1 MSKKD
6 YPYIKHLFEPKSIAV
21 IGASG
26 NQGKIGYKI
35 VENIVSGEYTGHIYP
50 VNSRGGK
57 ILGLHTY
64 ETIET
69 IDDEVDVACI
79 VVPAKYVFPAVESCA
94 RKGVKYLLI
103 VTSGFSE
110 VGNIS
115 EEKKVA
121 HYAREHGTRIMGP
134 NMFGLYSS
142 TASLNATVGPKEV
155 KSGKVAIITQSGAIG
170 LAMIGKTYVE
180 NVGLSAICSVGN
192 RCDFDETDL
201 LEYLI
206 HHEDTKVILIYIEGL
221 KEGEKLIKALKKATQ
236 TKPVIV
242 VKSGRSKRGA
252 AAAASHTGSL
262 AGADNVFDSIIRQC
276 GAMRAETIK
285 EAFDW
290 CSYSANNPIP
300 SGYETVILT
309 NGGGIGVMATDTCEK
324 YGG

>member
-1 MSKKD
+1 MPKKD
-6 YPYIKHLFEPKSIAV
+6 YSDIKHLFEPKSIAV
-21 IGASG
+21 IGASR
-26 NQGKIGYKI
+26 NQGKIGYQI

-50 VNSRGGK
+50 VNPGGGK
-57 ILGLHTY
+57 ILDLHIY
-64 ETIET
+64 EDIEI

-115 EEKKVA
+115 EERKVA
-121 HYAREHGTRIMGP
+121 HYARKHGMRIMGP

-142 TASLNATVGPKEV
+142 TASLNATFGPKEI
-155 KSGKVAIITQSGAIG
+155 KSGNVAIITQSGAIG

-192 RCDFDETDL
+192 RCDLDEADL

-206 HHEDTKVILIYIEGL
+206 PHEDTKVILMYIEGL
-221 KEGEKLIKALKKATQ
+221 TEGEKLIKTLKRATQ
-236 TKPVIV
+236 TKPVVV

-262 AGADNVFDSIIRQC
+262 AGADNIFDAIMRQC
-276 GAMRAETIK
+276 GALRAETIK

-290 CSYSANNPIP
+290 CSFISNNPIP
-300 SGYETVILT
+300 PG
-309 NGGGIGVMATDTCEK
+309 MK
-324 YGG
+324 R